1 MTGKIYISFD
11 DTLIHLNISLSP
23 GVQSQQRVEWAREL
37 SDLDTEIQELEE
49 RLRVKMRHAQTLK
62 RSLGV
67 TAWREFSDDIREGMK
82 RLQES
87 PTYIKLEAE
96 LANLAVRVEEGAVS
110 VGIKA
115 GAEMRKATFKTSA
128 HLASAH
134 KRLSQK
140 LENIGVIEPPREYR
154 KDDVEPVIQ
163 PSSNNSASSKAVKV
177 MIEES
182 GCELSMEND
191 GP

>member
-1 MTGKIYISFD
+1 M
-11 DTLIHLNISLSP
+11 
-23 GVQSQQRVEWAREL
+23 EWAREL

-49 RLRVKMRHAQTLK
+49 RLRLKVRHAQTLK

-87 PTYIKLEAE
+87 PTYIKVEAE
-96 LANLAVRVEEGAVS
+96 LASLAIRVEEEAVRVRT
-110 VGIKA
+110 KA
-115 GAEMRKATFKTSA
+115 GVEMRKASLKTSA
-128 HLASAH
+128 HLATAH

-140 LENIGVIEPPREYR
+140 LQNIGVIEPPKEYR

-163 PSSNNSASSKAVKV
+163 SSSSNNSVSSKAVKV

-182 GCELSMEND
+182 GVNIREDDDD
-191 GP
+191 GPLE

>member
-1 MTGKIYISFD
+1 MINLYF
-11 DTLIHLNISLSP
+11 SLSP
-23 GVQSQQRVEWAREL
+23 GVQSHQRVEWAREL

-49 RLRVKMRHAQTLK
+49 TLRVKMGHAQTLK

-67 TAWREFSDDIREGMK
+67 TAWRDFSDDIRVGMK

-87 PTYIKLEAE
+87 PTYIKMEAE
-96 LANLAVRVEEGAVS
+96 LANLAIRVEEGAERVR
-110 VGIKA
+110 IKA
-115 GAEMRKATFKTSA
+115 GVEMRKATLKTSS
-128 HLASAH
+128 HLATAH

-140 LENIGVIEPPREYR
+140 LENIGVIEPPIEYR
-154 KDDVEPVIQ
+154 KDDVDPVIQ
-163 PSSNNSASSKAVKV
+163 SSSNKSASSKAVKA

-182 GCELSMEND
+182 GCELLTEDD